1 MRQPTDLTEPKR
13 IVEKIGLLTDVLTE
27 LEQIEAGQEISNR
40 QAKTTLKTRFSKLTS
55 TSE

>member
-13 IVEKIGLLTDVLTE
+13 IVEKIGLLTDVRTALA
-27 LEQIEAGQEISNR
+27 QIEAGQEISNR